1 MPDLAEGGSVGW
13 DRGDWLLFGWLRE
26 FHPVALPLLKLVV
39 FQTALWLGR
48 RDFAELGEGQVHTV
62 PVAFALEV
70 VPSFPFDC
78 TGRLVGKDMAGA
90 HLGGSKSVHTCCCYC
105 IMEVPAFESVDTD
118 PLVHQENM
126 ASVLLALEQ
135 QYALGPEQLGLGLL
149 VLVACSMPRLA
160 VVAACLGQEI
170 D

>member
-1 MPDLAEGGSVGW
+1 V
-13 DRGDWLLFGWLRE
+13 
-26 FHPVALPLLKLVV
+26 
-39 FQTALWLGR
+39 Q
-48 RDFAELGEGQVHTV
+48 
-62 PVAFALEV
+62 VAFALEV
-70 VPSFPFDC
+70 VPSFPFDY
-78 TGRLVGKDMAGA
+78 TGLVVGKDMAGA

-105 IMEVPAFESVDTD
+105 TMEVPAFESVDTD

-170 D
+170 GWWSWI